1 MIILLSGNSCTG
13 KTLMSQRLLE
23 KYHIPY
29 LSIDHLKMG
38 LFRGDRNCGFTPLD
52 STEVISEKLWPIIKG
67 IILTSIENE
76 QNLIIEGC
84 YLLPQYVKEIENAY
98 NGNIITVFLGFST
111 KYINENFI
119 NITKFRNAIE
129 NRAYP
134 EERTIDE
141 FINEHVECRTKCL
154 EHGMMY
160 FEIDQ
165 DYEEEIN
172 KVYDYIDLK
181 MKGPILKVLR
191 GNN

>member
-13 KTLMSQRLLE
+13 KTLMSQKLLE

-84 YLLPQYVKEIENAY
+84 YLLPQYVKEIESAY
-98 NGNIITVFLGFST
+98 TGNIITVFLGFST

-119 NITKFRNAIE
+119 NITKFR
-129 NRAYP
+129 
-134 EERTIDE
+134 T
-141 FINEHVECRTKCL
+141 CLKTK
-154 EHGMMY
+154 E
-160 FEIDQ
+160 
-165 DYEEEIN
+165 
-172 KVYDYIDLK
+172 
-181 MKGPILKVLR
+181 
-191 GNN
+191 